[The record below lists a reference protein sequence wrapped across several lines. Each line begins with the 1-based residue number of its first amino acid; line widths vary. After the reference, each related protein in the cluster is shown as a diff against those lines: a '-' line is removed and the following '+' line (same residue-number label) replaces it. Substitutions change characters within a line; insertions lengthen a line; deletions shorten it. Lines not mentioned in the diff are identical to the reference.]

1 MFAWYV
7 KGIPAQYSP
16 PIRQGVSSVSPTLA
30 TQTISSGSADATS
43 TVPESHNATSTAI
56 KGYGE
61 PHLGLPLERRRIVL
75 VREIMSSPV
84 KTVLPD
90 TPIEE
95 ISRIFATKKL
105 RHVPVCTTKGG
116 LCGIASER
124 DLLRKMVDNVTE
136 LPREPNKPPSAAGNI
151 SSFNDNDENS
161 DSSENSLHFDFSPLP
176 STAPMTLPP
185 PMKVTVKEFMKTKV
199 LTAAP
204 TAEIRFAAR
213 VMFEEKIG
221 ALPIIDDNGS
231 LVGIV
236 TRSDIL
242 KALVN
247 LPPLEMW
254 T

>member
-7 KGIPAQYSP
+7 KGIPATYSP
-16 PIRQGVSSVSPTLA
+16 SIKQGVSAVSPTPA
-30 TQTISSGSADATS
+30 THAISSDSATS
-43 TVPESHNATSTAI
+43 TSTLAESQSSTSIAV

-61 PHLGLPLERRRIVL
+61 PHLGLPQERRKIVL
-75 VREIMSSPV
+75 LREIMSSPV

-90 TPIEE
+90 TLMEDV
-95 ISRIFATKKL
+95 SKLFASKKL
-105 RHVPVCTTKGG
+105 RHVPVCTPKGE

-124 DLLRKMVDNVTE
+124 DLLRKMVALASE
-136 LPREPNKPPSAAGNI
+136 KRREAPPPPPAATQALF
-151 SSFNDNDENS
+151 SSDDEDDGANG
-161 DSSENSLHFDFSPLP
+161 NSLRFDMPSPPVSAP
-176 STAPMTLPP
+176 S
-185 PMKVTVKEFMKTKV
+185 VTVPLTPVMVKDFMKSKV

-221 ALPIIDDNGS
+221 ALPIIEDNGA
-231 LVGIV
+231 LIGIV